1 MDTIANQNY
10 LRNVVK
16 LSLKEVINVIAN
28 IQKENLLN
36 ETFNF
41 C

>member
-1 MDTIANQNY
+1 MDAIANQNY

-28 IQKENLLN
+28 IQKENLPN